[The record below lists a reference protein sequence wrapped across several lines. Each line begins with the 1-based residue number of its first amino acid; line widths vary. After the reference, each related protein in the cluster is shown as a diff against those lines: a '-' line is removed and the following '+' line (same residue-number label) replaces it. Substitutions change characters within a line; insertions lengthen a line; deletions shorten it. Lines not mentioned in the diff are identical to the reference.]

1 MLERGVSHVLQLGVW
16 GETMGGRP
24 RHGRHGGGAD
34 GVERSEAADK
44 RRQTMERIRRETVL
58 EITLEPIEG
67 LNEADYELAL
77 SDTSTS
83 GQQVVEATAAR
94 FYAEVAPKINV
105 RQAQR
110 ALERAGKEHQELAG

>member
-1 MLERGVSHVLQLGVW
+1 MASLNTFGAILTYAVNLETALRDYYQQAG
-16 GETMGGRP
+16 
-24 RHGRHGGGAD
+24 D
-34 GVERSEAADK
+34 VERSKAADK

-67 LNEADYELAL
+67 LNEADYELTL
-77 SDTSTS
+77 DDTSAS
-83 GQQVVEATAAR
+83 GQQSVEAAAAR

-110 ALERAGKEHQELAG
+110 ALERAAKEHQELAG

>member
-1 MLERGVSHVLQLGVW
+1 MASLNTFGAILTYAVNLELALRDYYQQAGD
-16 GETMGGRP
+16 
-24 RHGRHGGGAD
+24 A
-34 GVERSEAADK
+34 ERSKAADK

-67 LNEADYELAL
+67 LSETDYALTL

-83 GQQVVEATAAR
+83 GQQAAEATAAR

>member
-1 MLERGVSHVLQLGVW
+1 MASLNTFGAILTYAANLETALRDYYQQAGD
-16 GETMGGRP
+16 T
-24 RHGRHGGGAD
+24 
-34 GVERSEAADK
+34 ERSKAADK

-83 GQQVVEATAAR
+83 GQQAVEAIAAR

>member
-1 MLERGVSHVLQLGVW
+1 MASLNTFGAILTYAVGLESALRDYYHQAGDS
-16 GETMGGRP
+16 
-24 RHGRHGGGAD
+24 D
-34 GVERSEAADK
+34 RSKAADK

-67 LNEADYELAL
+67 LNEADYTLAL
-77 SDTSTS
+77 SDTSAT
-83 GQQVVEATAAR
+83 GQQAAEATAAR